1 MEQKLETRT
10 KIARQSPPRPRAKG
24 AAYPSLNG
32 STSQH
37 IWLVT
42 YLRNI
47 AELEQL
53 EKLKKSSMR
62 QKNVALQHALIDA
75 CCRKEMFIEE
85 FFFLVLAAGQLLFAF
100 KETTALEQGGA
111 L

>member
-1 MEQKLETRT
+1 MESRTTR
-10 KIARQSPPRPRAKG
+10 RAKG

-37 IWLVT
+37 IWLVN

-53 EKLKKSSMR
+53 EKSSMR
-62 QKNVALQHALIDA
+62 QKNVVLKNALIDA
-75 CCRKEMFIEE
+75 CYRKEFFIEE
-85 FFFLVLAAGQLLFAF
+85 FFFLVVAAGQLLFAF
-100 KETTALEQGGA
+100 QGTTALEQGGTA
-111 L
+111 